1 MEIED
6 DSEVGWNFIVFLVVE
21 KYNLIDVEKK
31 FYFKIIVCK
40 IWIFKKNY
48 INCFKMF
55 LIV

>member
-6 DSEVGWNFIVFLVVE
+6 DSEVGWNFIVFLVVK

-40 IWIFKKNY
+40 IWIFKK
-48 INCFKMF
+48 I
-55 LIV
+55 I